1 MATTSTGPKTPVVV
15 EHPNLTAALVAF
27 QKQIPPIRKGNTAST
42 GSYTYQYADLT
53 DILEVAKDPMSE
65 NGLTFTARTTV
76 ADGQFLLVYELR
88 HVSDLPG
95 DRITG
100 EWPLPM
106 NVPPQRLGSE
116 LTYARRYTFC
126 AVTGIAPGG
135 DDDDSAAAQSAPV
148 VKRAKAPAN
157 FPQLVAD
164 ATTVEELLA
173 IHSHA
178 QEEGWLDSD
187 TIAALGARKQA
198 ILADIADIKAKLSG
212 D

>member
-1 MATTSTGPKTPVVV
+1 MATTSTGPKTPIAV

-42 GSYTYQYADLT
+42 GSYTYQYAGLT

-135 DDDDSAAAQSAPV
+135 DDDDAAAAQKAAL
-148 VKRAKAPAN
+148 AKPRVEAPAN
-157 FPQLVAD
+157 LQQLIAD
-164 ATTVEELLA
+164 ATTVDELLG
-173 IHSHA
+173 IHATA
-178 QEEGWLDSD
+178 QEQGWLNNA
-187 TIAALGARKQA
+187 TIATLTFRKQA
-198 ILADIADIKAKLSG
+198 ILADAEPSE
-212 D
+212 